1 MEYKSEVKILD
12 DKGRLSISKNLRE
25 ALQFESGDVL
35 KIQVKD
41 GGLQVRKVGILD
53 YEGSS
58 DIEIMSNIQNA
69 FNSLSKSK
77 KISLVK
83 KIIKMIEGVDW
94 NDI

>member
-35 KIQVKD
+35 KLQVKD
-41 GGLQVRKVGILD
+41 GGLLVRKVGILD

-83 KIIKMIEGVDW
+83 KIIKMIEGV
-94 NDI
+94 

>member
-77 KISLVK
+77 KLTLAK
-83 KIIKMIEGVDW
+83 KIIKMIEGVD
-94 NDI
+94 

>member
-1 MEYKSEVKILD
+1 MDYKTEVKILD
-12 DKGRLSISKNLRE
+12 DKGRLSISKDLRE

-35 KIQVKD
+35 KLQIKD
-41 GGLQVRKVGILD
+41 DGLLVRKVGILD

-58 DIEIMSNIQNA
+58 DKEIMSNIQNA

-83 KIIKMIEGVDW
+83 KIIKMIEGV
-94 NDI
+94 

>member
-83 KIIKMIEGVDW
+83 KIIKMIEGVD
-94 NDI
+94 

>member
-12 DKGRLSISKNLRE
+12 GKGRLSISKNLRE
-25 ALQFESGDVL
+25 TLQFESGDVL

-41 GGLQVRKVGILD
+41 AGLLVRKVGILD

-58 DIEIMSNIQNA
+58 DKEIMSNIQNA

-77 KISLVK
+77 KITLAK
-83 KIIKMIEGVDW
+83 KIIKMIGGVD
-94 NDI
+94 

>member
-41 GGLQVRKVGILD
+41 GGLLVRKVGILD
-53 YEGSS
+53 YEGSL
-58 DIEIMSNIQNA
+58 DKEIMSNIQNA

-83 KIIKMIEGVDW
+83 KIIKMIEGV
-94 NDI
+94 

>member
-41 GGLQVRKVGILD
+41 GGLLVRKVGILD

-58 DIEIMSNIQNA
+58 DKEIMSNIQNA

-83 KIIKMIEGVDW
+83 KIIKMIEGVD
-94 NDI
+94 

>member
-41 GGLQVRKVGILD
+41 GGLLVRKVGILD

-58 DIEIMSNIQNA
+58 DKEIMSNIQNA

-77 KISLVK
+77 KLTLAK
-83 KIIKMIEGVDW
+83 KVIKMIEGVD
-94 NDI
+94 

>member
-25 ALQFESGDVL
+25 VLQFESGDVL
-35 KIQVKD
+35 KIQAKD

-58 DIEIMSNIQNA
+58 DKEIMSNIQNA

-77 KISLVK
+77 KLTLAK
-83 KIIKMIEGVDW
+83 KFIKMIEGV
-94 NDI
+94 

>member
-1 MEYKSEVKILD
+1 MEYKSEIKILD

-25 ALQFESGDVL
+25 ALQLESGDVL

-41 GGLQVRKVGILD
+41 GGLLVRKVGILD

-58 DIEIMSNIQNA
+58 DKEIMSNIQNA

-83 KIIKMIEGVDW
+83 KIIKMIEGV
-94 NDI
+94 

>member
-41 GGLQVRKVGILD
+41 CGLLVRKVGILD

-58 DIEIMSNIQNA
+58 DKEIMSNIQNA

-83 KIIKMIEGVDW
+83 KIIKMIEGV
-94 NDI
+94 

>member
-41 GGLQVRKVGILD
+41 GGLLVRKVGILD

-58 DIEIMSNIQNA
+58 DKEIMSNIQNA

-83 KIIKMIEGVDW
+83 KIIKMIEGV
-94 NDI
+94 

>member
-1 MEYKSEVKILD
+1 MEYKSEIKILD

-77 KISLVK
+77 KLTLAK
-83 KIIKMIEGVDW
+83 KIIKMIEGVD
-94 NDI
+94 

>member
-58 DIEIMSNIQNA
+58 DKEIMSNIQNA

-83 KIIKMIEGVDW
+83 KIIKMIEGVD
-94 NDI
+94 

>member
-41 GGLQVRKVGILD
+41 GGLLVRKVGILD

-58 DIEIMSNIQNA
+58 DKEIMSNIQNA

-77 KISLVK
+77 KLTLAK
-83 KIIKMIEGVDW
+83 KIIKMIEGVD
-94 NDI
+94 